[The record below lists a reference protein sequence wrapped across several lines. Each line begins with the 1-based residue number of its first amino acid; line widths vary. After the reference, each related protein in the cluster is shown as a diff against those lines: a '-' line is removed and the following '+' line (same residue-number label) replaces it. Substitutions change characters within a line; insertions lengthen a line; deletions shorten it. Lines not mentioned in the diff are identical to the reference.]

1 MSTYYGLT
9 PSPRLYNFADQSS
22 ASLIS
27 ITSCNSTAAP
37 GAGHYA
43 AAGTMSSPGMV
54 MEQSGHIRRESGYYR
69 HKRLDYD
76 FSTNN
81 DDFSTMKFST
91 IF

>member
-1 MSTYYGLT
+1 M
-9 PSPRLYNFADQSS
+9 YNFADQSS

-54 MEQSGHIRRESGYYR
+54 MEQSGHIRRESGY
-69 HKRLDYD
+69 
-76 FSTNN
+76 STRE
-81 DDFSTMKFST
+81 SVHSMWVT
-91 IF
+91 IRTTVGCQS